1 MIEQI
6 AAKQALRQEM
16 RRRRK
21 AMPPEEKA
29 AGEQRLCRRF
39 LESSYYRNCRQL
51 FCFVALPQEPETRG
65 ILRQALAD
73 GKIVAVRHI
82 GRDHIKQTIIVAV
95 PRCLPE
101 RRMAFHQLNREV
113 PLEQQLLSGSFGVA
127 EPQETLPVITPQ
139 PEQVPLCLVPGL
151 AFDRKGGR
159 LGYGA
164 GYYDRFLAA
173 YPFLL
178 KIGCALTPFLTDCV
192 PTEPTD
198 QRLDG
203 IATESS
209 LEVWN
214 G

>member
-1 MIEQI
+1 MQKNSCAPRCAPS
-6 AAKQALRQEM
+6 AARS
-16 RRRRK
+16 RRRFW
-21 AMPPEEKA
+21 PPTA
-29 AGEQRLCRRF
+29 APSQSVFCYVSLPGE
-39 LESSYYRNCRQL
+39 
-51 FCFVALPQEPETRG
+51 VETRP
-65 ILRQALAD
+65 L
-73 GKIVAVRHI
+73 I
-82 GRDHIKQTIIVAV
+82 GRLLSQGRAVLV
-95 PRCLPE
+95 PRCRAGGE
-101 RRMAFHQLNREV
+101 MD
-113 PLEQQLLSGSFGVA
+113 
-127 EPQETLPVITPQ
+127 
-139 PEQVPLCLVPGL
+139 LVPISSLDDLTPGAYGILEPGPDLTPTGEMPDLAVVPAL
-151 AFDRKGGR
+151 AFDRRGMR
-159 LGYGA
+159 LGQGG

>member
-1 MIEQI
+1 M
-6 AAKQALRQEM
+6 M
-16 RRRRK
+16 REIRISTLP
-21 AMPPEEKA
+21 PPEQPPAANPKPQKA
-29 AGEQRLCRRF
+29 
-39 LESSYYRNCRQL
+39 
-51 FCFVALPQEPETRG
+51 PQ
-65 ILRQALAD
+65 
-73 GKIVAVRHI
+73 K
-82 GRDHIKQTIIVAV
+82 
-95 PRCLPE
+95 
-101 RRMAFHQLNREV
+101 
-113 PLEQQLLSGSFGVA
+113 
-127 EPQETLPVITPQ
+127 TLPVITPQ
-139 PEQVPLCLVPGL
+139 PEQAPLCLVPGL

>member
-1 MIEQI
+1 
-6 AAKQALRQEM
+6 
-16 RRRRK
+16 
-21 AMPPEEKA
+21 
-29 AGEQRLCRRF
+29 
-39 LESSYYRNCRQL
+39 
-51 FCFVALPQEPETRG
+51 
-65 ILRQALAD
+65 
-73 GKIVAVRHI
+73 
-82 GRDHIKQTIIVAV
+82 
-95 PRCLPE
+95 
-101 RRMAFHQLNREV
+101 MAFHLLNREV

-139 PEQVPLCLVPGL
+139 PEQAPLCLVPGL
-151 AFDRKGGR
+151 AFDRKGSR